1 MFMDYAYH
9 RFPLRCFRV
18 EPAHSLVLL
27 VFDSLILYY
36 SLVLIFVCCRNRWR
50 AYHKP
55 IHMGA
60 RRDHEP
66 SCREFPASGHR
77 ITRLKMPNAEMTAE
91 QVILEV
97 RRRYRIC
104 NRFFTI
110 GACIWA
116 LGMLGLRADPARDL
130 VWSCLRRPRDL
141 LCRSWTDRGH

>member
-66 SCREFPASGHR
+66 SCREFSASGHR

-91 QVILEV
+91 QVVPEV

-104 NRFFTI
+104 NRFLL
-110 GACIWA
+110 WA
-116 LGMLGLRADPARDL
+116 HASGLWGWWPTR
-130 VWSCLRRPRDL
+130 
-141 LCRSWTDRGH
+141 